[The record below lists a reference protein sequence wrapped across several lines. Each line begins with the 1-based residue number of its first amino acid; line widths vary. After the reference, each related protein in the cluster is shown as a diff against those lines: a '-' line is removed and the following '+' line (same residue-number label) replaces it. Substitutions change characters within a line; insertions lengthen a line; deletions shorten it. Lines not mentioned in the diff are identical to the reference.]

1 MFARSRMR
9 GSRLEN
15 STCSSEPTFARLHP
29 LASLAHVHRT
39 RRPHDNAAVHLAD
52 PNLGEDDARNRLAV
66 EEVEEEEEDADHY
79 GNED

>member
-1 MFARSRMR
+1 M
-9 GSRLEN
+9 
-15 STCSSEPTFARLHP
+15 
-29 LASLAHVHRT
+29 HVHRT
-39 RRPHDNAAVHLAD
+39 RRPHDDAAVHLAD